1 MKNQRLTQNEI
12 IELRNSV
19 DEIRHFASMESA
31 SFGRG
36 NEEIDRLVKEN
47 VRLYMHWFN
56 SIATKIESILDDTYK
71 DLYY

>member
-1 MKNQRLTQNEI
+1 MKNNRLKNYEVV
-12 IELRNSV
+12 ELRNCV
-19 DEIRHFASMESA
+19 DEIRHFASMENA

-36 NEEIDRLVKEN
+36 NDEIDRLVKEN